1 MVSPPIEATEPVER
15 CPRRSRHY
23 SLKWGQA
30 LAGIFIDRAIELR
43 WLLTSVTL
51 AMRDRL
57 RDYRYPQ
64 RQPIHSAG

>member
-23 SLKWGQA
+23 SLKWDHK
-30 LAGIFIDRAIELR
+30 LAGIFTDRAIELR
-43 WLLTSVTL
+43 GLLTSVIL
-51 AMRDRL
+51 AMCDRL

-64 RQPIHSAG
+64 RQLIHSAV